1 MKKLVFSIIMQ
12 LVIVF
17 MFSTVLSAQDYNVN
31 TDKTVVNWEGSK
43 VVAGSHEGSIQV
55 KSGNLLLKEGL
66 IVSGK
71 VLIDMTTII
80 DTDLEGAMK
89 EKLEGHLKS
98 DDFFGVG
105 KFPEASLEV
114 KDSERIDAN
123 KIRVNGMLTIKGH
136 TNPVSFESSVDKVDD
151 AILFEGSMEIDR
163 SLYDVRFGSGK
174 FFDNLGDKAINDI
187 FTLQFEL
194 LLEK

>member
-1 MKKLVFSIIMQ
+1 MQVF
-12 LVIVF
+12 VAFVF
-17 MFSTVLSAQDYNVN
+17 TAGLYAQDYKVN
-31 TDKTVVNWEGSK
+31 AAKTVVNWEGSK
-43 VVAGSHEGSIQV
+43 VVAGSHEGTIQI
-55 KSGNLLLKEGL
+55 KSGNLLLDEGF

-71 VLIDMTTII
+71 VVVDMTTIV
-80 DTDLEGAMK
+80 DTDLDGAMK

-98 DDFFGVG
+98 DDFFGVD
-105 KFPEASLEV
+105 KFTEASLDV
-114 KDSERIDAN
+114 KGTERIDDN
-123 KIRVNGMLTIKGH
+123 KLRVNGMLTIKGR
-136 TNPVSFESSVDKVDD
+136 TNPVSFESSVDKAGD
-151 AILFEGSMEIDR
+151 AMMFKGTMEVDR

>member
-1 MKKLVFSIIMQ
+1 MKKLVYSITMQ
-12 LVIVF
+12 LVVAF
-17 MFSTVLSAQDYNVN
+17 MFSTVLSAQDYKVN
-31 TDKTVVNWEGSK
+31 TAKTVVNWEGSK
-43 VVAGSHEGSIQV
+43 VVAGSHEGTIQV

-71 VLIDMTTII
+71 VVVDMTTII

-98 DDFFGVG
+98 DDFFGVD

-114 KDSERIDAN
+114 KESERIDGN
-123 KIRVNGMLTIKGH
+123 KIRVKGMLTIKGS
-136 TNPVSFESSVDKVDD
+136 TNPVSFESSVDKVDETM
-151 AILFEGSMEIDR
+151 LFEGNIKIDR
-163 SLYDVRFGSGK
+163 SQYDVRYGSGK

-187 FTLQFEL
+187 FTLEFKL
-194 LLEK
+194 LLVK